1 MDANVWRIDKKVR
14 VILNGVK
21 SAQDDTE
28 MMNHYMKS
36 ITSLQKDCNVHSNL
50 QPLRW

>member
-1 MDANVWRIDKKVR
+1 MQMFGELIKKVR

-21 SAQDDTE
+21 EAQDDTG
-28 MMNHYMKS
+28 NLFLKCR